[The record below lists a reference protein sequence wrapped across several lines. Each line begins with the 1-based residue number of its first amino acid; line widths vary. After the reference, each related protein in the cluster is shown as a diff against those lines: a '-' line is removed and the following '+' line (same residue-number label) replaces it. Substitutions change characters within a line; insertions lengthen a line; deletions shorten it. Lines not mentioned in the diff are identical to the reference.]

1 MEYDSASPGEI
12 LLAACYQE
20 NPDLLNQI
28 LDDELTDIHLLN
40 NSRDGVGN
48 TALHLSVQHGSIAC
62 LNILL
67 DIQDL
72 EMNSKNFLE
81 ENTPLHKAVE
91 YQYKDKD
98 IALEMSIYFLCKHKK
113 YISDPKLVES
123 LINAGADPRIKNKMK
138 QKPIDLVDRKN
149 NDIQSIL
156 KKAELA
162 YFIEKNDIQNIGN
175 KNQHFLNN
183 S

>member
-98 IALEMSIYFLCKHKK
+98 IALEMI
-113 YISDPKLVES
+113 ES